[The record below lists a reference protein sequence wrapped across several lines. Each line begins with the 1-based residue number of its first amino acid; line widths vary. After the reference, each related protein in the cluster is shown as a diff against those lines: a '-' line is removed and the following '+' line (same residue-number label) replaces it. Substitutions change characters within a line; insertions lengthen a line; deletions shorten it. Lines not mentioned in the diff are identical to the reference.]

1 MHRYPE
7 LLTQVMSNNKLE
19 LDSILGC
26 GLPWLRLN
34 LNCPTFDKKTIQ
46 SSIDNSSCWRTKW
59 NDDNDI
65 DKGGIDWTSDVMFGP
80 SVWDEW
86 MELIK
91 NRDRSVDFNHLPE
104 LHRND
109 IDFKWHVD
117 KDNPIRE
124 WINTWLDDEDIY
136 MIHTY
141 VLPPRGFV
149 PPHID
154 SIGDKYIAKKIYIPL
169 VWPDGCEIGFNGFGN
184 LPVQKGDVWLFNNRK
199 YVHWAVNDS
208 DETRVILNVD
218 CNFDKIENIIK
229 QSFLRR

>member
-86 MELIK
+86 ME
-91 NRDRSVDFNHLPE
+91 
-104 LHRND
+104 
-109 IDFKWHVD
+109 
-117 KDNPIRE
+117 
-124 WINTWLDDEDIY
+124 
-136 MIHTY
+136 
-141 VLPPRGFV
+141 
-149 PPHID
+149 
-154 SIGDKYIAKKIYIPL
+154 
-169 VWPDGCEIGFNGFGN
+169 
-184 LPVQKGDVWLFNNRK
+184 
-199 YVHWAVNDS
+199 
-208 DETRVILNVD
+208 
-218 CNFDKIENIIK
+218 
-229 QSFLRR
+229 